1 MIQFATLPA
10 IIIEFY
16 CKIPSLLRPS
26 PSIIHII
33 RQLILQLAS
42 DQDDDD
48 DDSGLIC
55 QRGRQARRYGK
66 PQSSRTCN
74 WHHTVLIINERCTA
88 KVSLIALIIAPEFSE
103 VAHLLQS

>member
-10 IIIEFY
+10 INIEFY

-42 DQDDDD
+42 DQDDD